1 MDRKDGAG
9 PQDRRRRPYE
19 GLRYPEL
26 REAHDRIY
34 FGAWRGSSPTLLHL
48 EEAYRQL
55 GNFLDALQQTLD
67 PGSPKRA
74 QEHLAK
80 ARETHRRANPE
91 TTTDSTVFTAI
102 NNTLSYGHRA
112 LDILLQEK
120 GQPNH
125 VTRDFAQYYDLTQ
138 DEDGG

>member
-1 MDRKDGAG
+1 MARDKKRGSEHPA
-9 PQDRRRRPYE
+9 PPYQ
-19 GLRYPEL
+19 GLSYPDL

-34 FGAWRGSSPTLLHL
+34 FGRWRGSSPTLAHL
-48 EEAYRQL
+48 LDAYRQL
-55 GNFLDALQQTLD
+55 GGFLDALEQTLAPD
-67 PGSPKRA
+67 SSGRTK
-74 QEHLAK
+74 ECLAK

-91 TTTDSTVFTAI
+91 TTTDSTVFMAI

-125 VTRDFAQYYDLTQ
+125 VTRDFAQYYDLVQ

>member
-9 PQDRRRRPYE
+9 PQDRRRWPYK

-34 FGAWRGSSPTLLHL
+34 FGRWRGSSPTLAHL
-48 EEAYRQL
+48 LDAYRQL
-55 GNFLDALQQTLD
+55 GGFLDALEQTLAPD
-67 PGSPKRA
+67 NSGRA
-74 QEHLAK
+74 RECLAK

-125 VTRDFAQYYDLTQ
+125 VTRDFAQYYDSTH
-138 DEDGG
+138 DEE